1 MEKLVLFND
10 NVCEVM
16 NLAGEKCLV
25 RDCEGKDFEVYPFE
39 LSRIPL
45 SRELL
50 EHLGFRFDAVDYG
63 IKRWRCYRLTKVRR
77 VYLSP
82 SFFVEEEMFT
92 PPIGYT
98 ITADGEKQFW
108 VYTHTFIDDKHG
120 TCKVKDLNE
129 FLNLCDRL
137 GCHVDM
143 RNPFF
148 IKSRKLFTQ
157 NSGHCR

>member
-1 MEKLVLFND
+1 MKQFNLFND
-10 NVCEVM
+10 TMCEVM

-25 RDCEGKDFEVYPFE
+25 KDSRDKESEVNLSELKD
-39 LSRIPL
+39 IPL

-82 SFFVEEEMFT
+82 SFFIEEEMFT

-98 ITADGEKQFW
+98 ITADGEEEFRISFHKR
-108 VYTHTFIDDKHG
+108 IDDRVG
-120 TCKVKDLNE
+120 TYKVEDLNE

-137 GCHVDM
+137 GCHIDVCPKRLNVFM
-143 RNPFF
+143 RNKTMGSDRF
-148 IKSRKLFTQ
+148 
-157 NSGHCR
+157 